1 MAQLKAVVAG
11 IGDAARALNYPVISG
26 NVSLYNDT
34 DGVGIYP
41 TPVIGGVGLLD
52 DHEQRLKIGLATG
65 GLSLL
70 HLGAVGSWLGR
81 SQYLLTVEGVEAGAP
96 PLLDLALEK
105 TVGELV
111 TALNQQG
118 LLAACHDISDGGLL
132 VALAEI
138 WLASSPAIALKLA
151 GDLPSDAGFWFG
163 EDQAR
168 YIIATADPD
177 AVIQAATAAGV
188 QVQRLGE
195 SVGDADADGLA
206 KLTLPDGS
214 SLTRAELT
222 KAHEGWLVGYME
234 G

>member
-1 MAQLKAVVAG
+1 
-11 IGDAARALNYPVISG
+11 
-26 NVSLYNDT
+26 
-34 DGVGIYP
+34 
-41 TPVIGGVGLLD
+41 
-52 DHEQRLKIGLATG
+52 
-65 GLSLL
+65 
-70 HLGAVGSWLGR
+70 
-81 SQYLLTVEGVEAGAP
+81 
-96 PLLDLALEK
+96 
-105 TVGELV
+105 
-111 TALNQQG
+111 
-118 LLAACHDISDGGLL
+118 LAACHDISDGGLL

-168 YIIATADPD
+168 YLIATANPD
-177 AVIQAATAAGV
+177 AVIQAANAAGV
-188 QVQRLGE
+188 QVQRLGG
-195 SVGDADADGLA
+195 SVGDAGADGLA